1 LPFWAQLTDIFG
13 RHLIVQAAI
22 VLIIVGSAICTGA
35 PTSAF
40 GVLLLGR
47 SLQGIGAAGI
57 NISIRTILADRV
69 SLSDYVLNWTI
80 FTLVSGISFS
90 IGPVIGGFL
99 TETSWRWCL
108 AINLPIALAAIPLVL
123 FLLRKELLGPQPLQ
137 ELQGRDMSTSHGR
150 FFARLSIVDYGGQML
165 FLWGLGLLSLALT

>member
-13 RHLIVQAAI
+13 RHLIVQVAV

-35 PTSAF
+35 PTSVF

-57 NISIRTILADRV
+57 NISIRKILADRV
-69 SLSDYVLNWTI
+69 SLSDYALNWTI
-80 FTLVSGISFS
+80 FTLVFGISFS

-99 TETSWRWCL
+99 TETSWRWCQDKASAPSKVDRHTDSVMTSDISL
-108 AINLPIALAAIPLVL
+108 AVPI
-123 FLLRKELLGPQPLQ
+123 LR
-137 ELQGRDMSTSHGR
+137 
-150 FFARLSIVDYGGQML
+150 Y
-165 FLWGLGLLSLALT
+165 LLSPGPLISIMQAHGNLCSGKWIERK